1 MSNNGANS
9 NNNGARDPLGTGNA
23 QNVRG
28 YNDYLLGKQSELQAL
43 KDEKAILIDRLHEQ
57 EAQDPSI
64 GIKLDEVERKIQALK
79 NNLLVR
85 GVEVEGGRRKR
96 NRRTKRRTH
105 RRSKSRRSKS
115 RAKKSRRSKH

>member
-28 YNDYLLGKQSELQAL
+28 YNDYLLGKQSELQDL

-57 EAQDPSI
+57 DPSI
-64 GIKLDEVERKIQALK
+64 RIKLDEVERRIQALK